1 MDTHSRVSEYIFY
14 IAYFYTDEAIVLCVS
29 DEVWKCRYYCERIRH
44 LHPKQYE
51 IREVFLDES
60 SRFTLFED
68 FILEEF
74 TDEYLFLTNQD
85 IGYLVREVDQSIDRI
100 ESLIGELDWYLNLT
114 SGCTELRSGLSDMLC
129 AEGTLRSHISS
140 VASIHQICD
149 QIYKKSTVISG
160 NIYEYLNCMK
170 TVRYDR
176 ELNDMYTW
184 KLYDEKS

>member
-1 MDTHSRVSEYIFY
+1 MDTHSRASEYISY

-29 DEVWKCRYYCERIRH
+29 DEVWKCRYYCERIRR

-51 IREVFLDES
+51 IREVLLDES
-60 SRFTLFED
+60 SRYALFED

-74 TDEYLFLTNQD
+74 TDDYLFLTNQD
-85 IGYLVREVDQSIDRI
+85 IVYLVKEVDQSIDQM
-100 ESLIGELDWYLNLT
+100 ESLIGQLDWYMDLIR
-114 SGCTELRSGLSDMLC
+114 GCTELRSGLSGMLH
-129 AEGTLRSHISS
+129 AEGIVRSNL
-140 VASIHQICD
+140 ASIATIHRLCD
-149 QIYKKSTVISG
+149 QIYKKSVVISG